1 MLDME
6 QATRLAQEFL
16 DREVSHEGM
25 TFALVEGER
34 AQVGGK
40 FYFDCQSVA
49 YLRSGD
55 PSDMAIGT
63 GYVCVDGETGRCWL
77 MGAVESAELDLF

>member
-6 QATRLAQEFL
+6 QAAKLAQEFL
-16 DREVSHEGM
+16 DREVSHERM
-25 TFALVEGER
+25 AFALVEGER
-34 AQVGGK
+34 AQAGGK

-55 PSDMAIGT
+55 PSDMAVGT
-63 GYVCVDGETGRCWL
+63 GYVCVDGETGQCRL
-77 MGAVESAELDLF
+77 MGAVESAKLNLF